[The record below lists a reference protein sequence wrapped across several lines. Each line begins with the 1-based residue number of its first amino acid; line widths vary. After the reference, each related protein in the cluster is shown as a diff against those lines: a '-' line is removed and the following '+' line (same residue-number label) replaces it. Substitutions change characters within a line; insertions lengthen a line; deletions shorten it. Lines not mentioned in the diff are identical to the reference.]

1 MLPIGPEFEP
11 ERNMPPF
18 VVREEPPVGS
28 IIRDPNQVFQVTVE
42 DPNRLDDLHIRWL
55 IDYPP
60 FNENITKTGLAIPVG
75 RSGPDK
81 PNQHVLPFKPECV
94 HLISPT
100 LSQHSLLLVISD
112 RPFVDDTVGPAANAS
127 WTRSAPARSGCRSAG
142 RSRRS
147 AHDGDHDRQRTVAR
161 AGGDRAGAGRPG
173 RRLRRLR

>member
-1 MLPIGPEFEP
+1 VLAGLTAAGCVLPIGPEFEP

-18 VVREEPPVGS
+18 VVRAEPPVGS

-60 FNENITKTGLAIPVG
+60 FNENITRTALAISVG

-81 PNQHVLPFKPECV
+81 PNQHPLPFKPECV

-100 LSQHSLLLVISD
+100 LSQHTLLLVISD
-112 RPFVDDTVGPAANAS
+112 RPFVDDTVGSGGERILDQVRTGAFRLPLS
-127 WTRSAPARSGCRSAG
+127 WTFEKECP
-142 RSRRS
+142 
-147 AHDGDHDRQRTVAR
+147 
-161 AGGDRAGAGRPG
+161 
-173 RRLRRLR
+173 